1 VLLEGDAAE
10 LEPVE
15 APRLALRAVRQQL
28 RELGLELRLREE
40 TAADRSGVD
49 PGGVEADG
57 DALVLRLGTLRVLL
71 VCAPFW
77 AETLA
82 LPTGPW
88 RGAAPGPHL
97 LLGAR
102 VAEECGAVQLPGV
115 LSAAELHQLYPGF
128 PHAADSYPLPASSLR
143 GGLERLF
150 LLAQLM
156 LPQALLPTAPAA
168 APTTMPATA
177 PAAAPT
183 RLRDWLDGVLSEAL
197 LALGAELLPASA
209 GAFRSTAAGGP
220 VGALATV
227 AIPLGLVAGQI
238 ATGSGGGAAS
248 ERFRLLL
255 HLCGDA
261 TGPHWLEVR
270 LEPELAGDLL
280 PQRLSL
286 QVGDRAIHSGGD
298 DSSGDD
304 SGGDDSGGDRGGDG
318 AGALALSVPAGAE
331 LIAINLRHGGG
342 SQLTLPPLLFTA
354 IAAEGDPG
362 PVA

>member
-1 VLLEGDAAE
+1 MTAPSPCVPEPSEDDPDDPLALPLPPHTVLLEGDAAE

-49 PGGVEADG
+49 PGGGEAGGGEAGG

-128 PHAADSYPLPASSLR
+128 PHAADSYPLPASTLR

-156 LPQALLPTAPAA
+156 LPQALLPTA
-168 APTTMPATA
+168 PATA

-255 HLCGDA
+255 RLCGDA

-298 DSSGDD
+298 DSGGK
-304 SGGDDSGGDRGGDG
+304 SGGGDESSGDRGGDG

-331 LIAINLRHGGG
+331 LIAIGLR
-342 SQLTLPPLLFTA
+342 
-354 IAAEGDPG
+354 
-362 PVA
+362 

>member
-1 VLLEGDAAE
+1 
-10 LEPVE
+10 
-15 APRLALRAVRQQL
+15 
-28 RELGLELRLREE
+28 
-40 TAADRSGVD
+40 
-49 PGGVEADG
+49 
-57 DALVLRLGTLRVLL
+57 
-71 VCAPFW
+71 
-77 AETLA
+77 
-82 LPTGPW
+82 
-88 RGAAPGPHL
+88 
-97 LLGAR
+97 
-102 VAEECGAVQLPGV
+102 
-115 LSAAELHQLYPGF
+115 
-128 PHAADSYPLPASSLR
+128 
-143 GGLERLF
+143 
-150 LLAQLM
+150 
-156 LPQALLPTAPAA
+156 
-168 APTTMPATA
+168 
-177 PAAAPT
+177 
-183 RLRDWLDGVLSEAL
+183 LDGVLSEAL

-255 HLCGDA
+255 RLCGDA
-261 TGPHWLEVR
+261 TGAHWLEVR

-298 DSSGDD
+298 DSGGK
-304 SGGDDSGGDRGGDG
+304 SGGGSSESGGGDESSGERGGDG

-331 LIAINLRHGGG
+331 LIAIGLRHGGG